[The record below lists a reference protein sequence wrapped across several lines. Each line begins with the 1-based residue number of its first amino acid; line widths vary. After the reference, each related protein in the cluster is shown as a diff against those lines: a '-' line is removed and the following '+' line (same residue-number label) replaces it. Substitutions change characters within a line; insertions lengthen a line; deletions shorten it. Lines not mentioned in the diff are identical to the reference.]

1 MKKKLILALILM
13 SAVTVSGED
22 EFFED
27 SSIPSMTL
35 NETVVTGE
43 KFGTTVRNT
52 TKGITVLTSK
62 DIKKS
67 GAKDVSDVLRSVPG
81 IKSERGSN
89 GEGQLNYRGQGSM
102 LPMSYT
108 KTVIFVD
115 GIKLNTMDSKVELN
129 SISLGNIEKIEVIP
143 GGSVIAGSVAGGV
156 INIITKNDYKMDS
169 FNQIRSEYGSYNSY
183 KTGVS
188 AGVNISENLL
198 LQGNYD
204 TYNSDGYR
212 EDGDVDKQS
221 GGIQLKTKLNETDY
235 LSFKYDHSYKKY
247 NFAGSLLK
255 DQVDEDRTQLKSDS
269 YKSDYYDSKQNT
281 YTVTYNNILNNKLSL
296 MTDIYF
302 KQYETYS
309 LTSGATSIT
318 KKDFDTYGISPRL
331 EYKYLN
337 NARLVLGYDGYKTEG
352 DYYSNNSGKK
362 EWEEESH
369 GAFVTNRFKKGKFEF
384 VQGFRRQ
391 WDDISY
397 TYIDNEDKNYDKDF
411 NSDALEL
418 GANYY
423 YSDTGSLFL
432 NFNTNFL
439 VPSTTYLKDA
449 DNADNVDDQTSKT
462 LELGVKEYI
471 KNTFVSMSIYQT
483 LTEDEIYYDSVETG
497 SNKTYKN
504 IDGETKRQGVE
515 LSLEHRFGKLTIKET
530 YSRID
535 PKISD
540 GSYKGSQV
548 PGASK
553 NLFNLNTSYDLTS
566 KFTLAMNNYYVGSYY
581 AKSDLENNGEK
592 VDNYWVT
599 DIVAFYDFQNNLKIE
614 GGVRNLCN
622 EKFYDSVTY
631 YNKTDSFSYYPA
643 EERTYYIGFNYT
655 F

>member
-13 SAVTVSGED
+13 SAVTANGED

-27 SSIPSMTL
+27 SSISSMIL
-35 NETVVTGE
+35 NETVITGE
-43 KFGTTVRNT
+43 KFKTTLRNT

-67 GAKDVSDVLRSVPG
+67 GAKDVSDALRMVPG
-81 IKSERGSN
+81 IKSERGTN
-89 GEGQLNYRGQGSM
+89 GDGQLNYRGQGSM
-102 LPMSYT
+102 LPMAYT

-115 GIKLNTMDSKVELN
+115 GIKLNTMDSNVELN
-129 SISLGNIEKIEVIP
+129 SIAIENVEKIEVIP

-156 INIITKNDYKMDS
+156 INIITKNDYKMDP

-188 AGVNISENLL
+188 AGINISKNWL

-212 EDGDVDKQS
+212 DDRDTEKQS
-221 GGIQLKTKLNETDY
+221 GGIQLKRKLNETDY
-235 LSFKYDHSYKKY
+235 LSFKYDHSYKK
-247 NFAGSLLK
+247 FDSAGSLSK
-255 DQVDEDRTQLKSDS
+255 AQVNEDRTQLKSDS
-269 YKSDYYDSKQNT
+269 YKPNYYESKQNT
-281 YTVTYNNILNNKLSL
+281 YITTYNKEVNEKLSF
-296 MTDIYF
+296 MTDLYF

-309 LTSGATSIT
+309 LTSAGSGVTE
-318 KKDFDTYGISPRL
+318 KDFDTYGISPRL
-331 EYKYLN
+331 EYKYLD

-352 DYYSNNSGKK
+352 DYYSNNSRKK

-369 GAFVTNRFKKGKFEF
+369 ATFFTNRFKAGKFEF
-384 VQGFRRQ
+384 IQGFRKQ
-391 WDDISY
+391 WDKVSY
-397 TYIDNEDKNYDKDF
+397 TYIDNKGDDYDKDF
-411 NSDALEL
+411 NNDALEL

-439 VPSTTYLKDA
+439 APSTTYLKDA
-449 DNADNVDDQTSKT
+449 DNADNVVDQTSKT
-462 LELGVKEYI
+462 LELGIKEYI
-471 KNTFVSMSIYQT
+471 GNTFISMAIYQT
-483 LTEDEIYYDSVETG
+483 FTEDEIYYDSAETG
-497 SNKTYKN
+497 INRTYKN
-504 IDGETKRQGVE
+504 IDGETKRQGLE
-515 LSLEHRFGKLTIKET
+515 LSLEHNFKKLTIRET
-530 YSRID
+530 YSRIN

-540 GSYKGSQV
+540 GAYEGNNI

-553 NLFNLNTSYDLTS
+553 NLFNLNISYDFTS
-566 KFTLAMNNYYVGSYY
+566 KFSLAMNNYYVGSYY
-581 AKSDLENNGEK
+581 AKGDLENTGEK

-599 DIVAFYDFQNNLKIE
+599 DLMAFYDFKNNLKLE
-614 GGVRNLCN
+614 GGIRNLCN
-622 EKFYDSVTY
+622 EKFYDSVSYSNT
-631 YNKTDSFSYYPA
+631 TGLLSYYPA